1 MSLLPRLRIAA
12 PIQLPLGLPEVL
24 STPSQRWCSLPDAAQ
39 REVLSLLARMITAGV
54 VDEKE
59 LVDGDGDG

>member
-1 MSLLPRLRIAA
+1 MRRLRIAA

-24 STPSQRWCSLPDAAQ
+24 STPSQRWCSLPEAAE

-54 VDEKE
+54 VEEEEVED
-59 LVDGDGDG
+59 DRR